1 MKTLLTLF
9 VLLSSFSVLADDIS
23 DFQIEGISIGDSLLD
38 YFSEEEI
45 NSLRTYE
52 YFDKEFYSMDLLNTS
67 LTFKIYDGMQVQLKT
82 KDKKYILHGMSGVL
96 IFKNNEFNQCMEKL
110 KIIKKDI
117 SNLFINYTED
127 EYKRSHPDDANSK
140 SYSYEMI
147 INNGIITV
155 RCHEWSKKY
164 AKDLNLFHSLRVS
177 VWTNDFTYWLQY
189 KAY

>member
-9 VLLSSFSVLADDIS
+9 VLLFSSSVVAEDIS
-23 DFQIEGISIGDSLLD
+23 DFQIEGISIGDTLLD
-38 YFSEEEI
+38 YFNEEEI
-45 NSLRTYE
+45 NSFRTYE
-52 YFDKEFYSMDLLNTS
+52 YVDKKFYSMDLLNTS

-82 KDKKYILHGMSGVL
+82 KDKKYILHGMSGLL

-127 EYKRSHPDDANSK
+127 EYKRSHPDDSNSK
-140 SYSYEMI
+140 GYSYEMI
-147 INNGIITV
+147 NNSGIITL
-155 RCHEWSKKY
+155 RCLEWSKKY
-164 AKDLNLFHSLRVS
+164 AKDLNLFNTLRVS
-177 VWTNDFTYWLQY
+177 AWTNDFAYWLQY